1 MTSTHMIFG
10 SWALTPMMILE
21 DEYVSEHAAT
31 LRGQSIGL
39 ALVAI
44 LNGVQIAANNASLAV
59 MELSMNQV
67 VRAGVPV
74 LTALMGI
81 SIEGKVPT
89 ALELAALIGVS
100 AGVVVCVYHDSGA
113 SSAMGVLLVG
123 VSAVVQAAQ
132 MSLSSRLMTKKLS
145 SFQMT
150 FYTGPVAFLLLLPW
164 ALWYEAETFVRACEQ
179 QPMGVVAF
187 LLGGCVMAVMYNV
200 VFFQCLQTISSVGTS
215 IMGNVKIVFLI
226 LLSAVTLGELATWPR
241 NQYIG
246 CFLTFGG
253 TFWYSYLKQA
263 AKKR

>member
-1 MTSTHMIFG
+1 MIFG
-10 SWALTPMMILE
+10 SWALTPMMVLE
-21 DEYVSEHAAT
+21 DEYVGEHVTT
-31 LRGQSIGL
+31 LRGQSTGL

-74 LTALMGI
+74 LTALVGI
-81 SIEGKVPT
+81 SIEGKVPS

-100 AGVVVCVYHDSGA
+100 AGVVVCVYHDGGA
-113 SSAMGVLLVG
+113 SSATGVFLVG
-123 VSAVVQAAQ
+123 ISAVVQAAQ
-132 MSLSSRLMTKKLS
+132 MSLSSRLMRKKLS

-150 FYTGPVAFLLLLPW
+150 FYTGPFAFLCLLPW
-164 ALWYEAETFVRACEQ
+164 ALWYEAETFVRASEQ
-179 QPMGVVAF
+179 QPVGVAAF

-215 IMGNVKIVFLI
+215 VMGNVKIVFLI
-226 LLSAVTLGELATWPR
+226 LLSAVTLGELTSWLR

-246 CFLTFGG
+246 CLFTFGG
-253 TFWYSYLKQA
+253 TFWYSHLKQV
-263 AKKR
+263 AKKP